1 MDLGIRGRRALVGG
15 ASSGLGRAIAEQLAA
30 EGCSLALTARRADV
44 LGELA
49 ADLRARHGVKV
60 SVLPADF
67 SDPAAPAALAAR
79 ALEAM
84 GGVDILVLNAG
95 GPPPVDVTNTDPD
108 AWRRA
113 FQLLAISP
121 IEMSTTAPCSPSQR
135 GRTVAN
141 T

>member
-49 ADLRARHGVKV
+49 EDLRARHGVKV

-79 ALEAM
+79 ALETLGG
-84 GGVDILVLNAG
+84 GGVLGLNAG
-95 GPPPVDVTNTDPD
+95 GRGGG
-108 AWRRA
+108 RR
-113 FQLLAISP
+113 
-121 IEMSTTAPCSPSQR
+121 
-135 GRTVAN
+135 
-141 T
+141 